1 MGRLRGFGRRF
12 RFPWRSARR
21 IRRDVD
27 DELAFHMA
35 EKIEA
40 LEREGMTPEEAREE
54 ALRQFGDVETARR
67 RLVDDDRRGER
78 YSRWR
83 TMLDDFARDTRH
95 ACRSLRRSPGFTVVA
110 VLVLALGIGVVCAAF
125 SLVNVMALKPVM
137 IDEPGRVLGIFA
149 MRPQRRGYRPFSYA
163 EYRELQERSEAFSSV
178 AAYRIID
185 AGVEEGDVT
194 RRVEAALVS
203 ANYFETLGVP
213 IARGRAFTLAEE
225 RGEAPPTAVVS
236 HAFWVRNGADPDILG
251 SVVRVNGEPFVVVG
265 IAPRGF
271 TGTMAL
277 FAADIWVPLAS
288 MGRIRLADGGEAIPF
303 RDPEARS
310 LLLLGRLEDG
320 ASVDSAR
327 TALAALAPRIGAN
340 VPDSNG
346 ARYSYVAGKL
356 GRFSYGA
363 GPTGDEDV
371 LGGAVVPFALSCVV
385 LLIACL
391 NLANMCLARGASR
404 RTEMAVRQSLGSG
417 RARLVRQLL
426 TEGLLLAALGGAV
439 GLIWAYWATTW
450 IADSFVNA
458 VPVDT
463 TIVVD
468 LRPDVRV
475 LLVTTATCV
484 AATLLF
490 GLAPAWRVTG
500 TDVLGGLK
508 EAAGAVSFGGR
519 GSRTLLSGRSI
530 MLVSQIALSLVML
543 TAGGLFVRS
552 ALVAASATPSFS
564 LDSTLLVELDPSL
577 AGYAETRSRA
587 VYAQVM
593 QRLRALP
600 GVEHAGMTSLVP
612 MSGITHDL
620 VVRPAGLAPG
630 ERGAS
635 TLYAVI
641 DDGYFDALGLP
652 LLRGRK
658 FTSAEIATGSGPRVA
673 IIDEPL
679 AERLFPDADALGR
692 QIRLASPNPDA
703 PIVMDVVGIVPG
715 SPGPNFDP
723 APRSHLYLP
732 FGQDYRSDMH
742 ALIAV
747 GEHAGDPMRMLETI
761 RGEIREIDPA
771 LPVLSLTTMRAL
783 LDENWS
789 LWIIRIGGRVFT
801 LLGAMALLLAMVGL
815 YGVTAFLMASRT
827 REIGV
832 RMALGAGRGDVLRQM
847 LRETVALTVFGL
859 VVGWV
864 LALAVGRLLSSMLYD
879 VSPADPLVLVSVTA
893 LLAAAA
899 TLASYLPVRRASR
912 IEPTAA
918 LRYE

>member
-1 MGRLRGFGRRF
+1 MQRVRGLARRF
-12 RFPWRSARR
+12 RFPWRSTRQ
-21 IRRDVD
+21 IRREVD
-27 DELAFHMA
+27 DEIAFHIA
-35 EKIEA
+35 EKVAA
-40 LEREGMTPEEAREE
+40 LERHGMTPADAREE

-67 RLVDDDRRGER
+67 RIACEDRRGER

-83 TMLDDFARDTRH
+83 TALDDIARDTRH
-95 ACRSLRRSPGFTVVA
+95 AWRSLRRTPGFTVVA
-110 VLVLALGIGVVCAAF
+110 VLVLAIGIGVVCAAF

-137 IDEPGRVLGIFA
+137 IGEPDRVLGVFS
-149 MRPQRRGYRPFSYA
+149 MHPERRGYRPFSYS
-163 EYRELQERSEAFSSV
+163 EYDELRERTERFSNL

-251 SVVRVNGEPFVVVG
+251 SVVRVNGEQLVVVG

-271 TGTMAL
+271 IGTMAL
-277 FAADIWVPLAS
+277 FAVDIWVPLAS
-288 MGRIRLADGGEAIPF
+288 MGRIPLDESDAAS
-303 RDPEARS
+303 S
-310 LLLLGRLEDG
+310 LRAAEYRALLVLGRLEDG
-320 ASVDSAR
+320 ASAASAE
-327 TALAALAPRIGAN
+327 TELAALAQRIDAN
-340 VPDSNG
+340 LADPNG
-346 ARYSYVAGKL
+346 ARYTYVTGKL

-363 GPTGDEDV
+363 GPTGDDGV
-371 LGGAVVPFALSCVV
+371 LAGAVVPFAMSSVV

-391 NLANMCLARGASR
+391 NLANMFLARGAIR

-450 IADSFVNA
+450 IADSFVAA

-463 TIVVD
+463 TLVVD

-475 LLVTTATCV
+475 LLATAATCV
-484 AATLLF
+484 VATLLF

-500 TDVLGGLK
+500 TDVLSGLK
-508 EAAGAVSFGGR
+508 EGAGAVSFGRR
-519 GSRTLLSGRSI
+519 GGRTLPSGRSVV
-530 MLVSQIALSLVML
+530 LVSQLALSLAML
-543 TAGGLFVRS
+543 TAGGLLVRS
-552 ALVAASATPSFS
+552 ALVAASAMPDFS

-577 AGYAETRSRA
+577 AGYDEPRSRA
-587 VYAQVM
+587 VYARVM
-593 QRLRALP
+593 ERLRSLP
-600 GVEHAGMTSLVP
+600 EVERAGLTSLVP
-612 MSGITHDL
+612 LSGLTHS
-620 VVRPAGLAPG
+620 VSVRPAVPAPDEG
-630 ERGAS
+630 GAFS
-635 TLYAVI
+635 LYAVI
-641 DDGYFDALGLP
+641 DDGYFDALGVP
-652 LLRGRK
+652 ILRGRS
-658 FTSAEIATGSGPRVA
+658 FTSAEVSAGSSPRVA

-692 QIRLASPNPDA
+692 QIQIASSSPDA
-703 PIVMDVVGIVPG
+703 PTVMEIVGIAPG
-715 SPGPNFDP
+715 TPGPDFDP
-723 APRSHLYLP
+723 APRSHLYMP
-732 FGQDYRSDMH
+732 FGQAYRSNMH
-742 ALIAV
+742 VLVAV
-747 GEHAGDPMRMLETI
+747 GERAGERTRLLETL
-761 RGEIREIDPA
+761 RDTIREIDPA
-771 LPVLSLTTMRAL
+771 LPVLSLTTLREL
-783 LDENWS
+783 RDKNWS
-789 LWIIRIGGRVFT
+789 LWTIRIGGRVFT

-815 YGVTAFLMASRT
+815 YGVTAFLTASRT

-832 RMALGAGRGDVLRQM
+832 RMALGASGGDVRRQM
-847 LRETVALTVFGL
+847 LRESVGLTVLGL
-859 VVGWV
+859 AAGWV
-864 LALAVGRLLSSMLYD
+864 LALAVGRLLSSMLYE
-879 VSPADPLVLVSVTA
+879 VSAMDPLVLVSMTA

-899 TLASYLPVRRASR
+899 ALASYLPARRASR